1 MHWTCIKYWIKKFAR
16 TLWQKETADRSRSL
30 MLFGLK
36 EDKGEFSC
44 NKVGQV
50 MLEFGEKRKIEDGKI
65 GLNIPKDKKQLA
77 RPV

>member
-1 MHWTCIKYWIKKFAR
+1 MHWTCIKYWIKEFRQNVVA
-16 TLWQKETADRSRSL
+16 EGDRSRSL
-30 MLFGLK
+30 ILFGLK

-50 MLEFGEKRKIEDGKI
+50 LLEFGEKRKIEDGKI